1 MKNKFYEIKN
11 FIPKESAD
19 LYIYGQIVTDD
30 IDWWTGQKDEN
41 LVGLQSFKK
50 ELDELGDIQNLNIY
64 LNTPGGEVFVAT
76 TMCSM
81 LQRLKDKGT
90 KIHTFVDGLC
100 ASAGTFVLMMGDD
113 INLYQNSV
121 VMIHKPTL
129 YCYGN
134 AIDFQKGI
142 DILDTI
148 ENSTMIPLYMTKAK
162 KSEDEI
168 KEKINAESWMGALET
183 QEYFDVNILENENKA
198 VACVDANI
206 FKNYRNVP
214 ESLKNLLNKPK
225 KIDYLAFEERLK
237 KLN

>member
-11 FIPKESAD
+11 LIPKESAD
-19 LYIYGQIVTDD
+19 LYIYGEIVTDD
-30 IDWWTGQKDEN
+30 IDWWTGEKDEN
-41 LVGLQSFKK
+41 LVGLQNFKK
-50 ELDELGDIQNLNIY
+50 ELDDLGEIKNLNIY

-100 ASAGTFVLMMGDD
+100 ASAGTFILMMGDD

-121 VMIHKPTL
+121 VMIHKPIL
-129 YCYGN
+129 SCYGN
-134 AIDFQKGI
+134 IFDFQKGI
-142 DILDTI
+142 DILNTI
-148 ENSTMIPLYMTKAK
+148 EESTMIPLYMTKAK

-168 KEKINAESWMGALET
+168 KEKINNESWMGAVET
-183 QEYFDVNILENENKA
+183 QEYFNVNILENENKA
-198 VACVDANI
+198 VACVDKNI
-206 FKNYRNVP
+206 FKNYKNVP

-225 KIDYLAFEERLK
+225 EIDYLAFEERLK